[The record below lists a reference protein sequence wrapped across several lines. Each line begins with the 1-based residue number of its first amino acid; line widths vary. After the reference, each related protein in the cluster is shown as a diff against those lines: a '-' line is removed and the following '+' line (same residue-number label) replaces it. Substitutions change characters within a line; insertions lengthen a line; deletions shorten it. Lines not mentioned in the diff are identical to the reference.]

1 MENKMSL
8 KRGLTLSGRWKNA
21 GETTRPPKGQTPFQT
36 EPNQN
41 ASFVTRKWSPQISF
55 GLLLIVAVTLGC
67 TVSLGCKRQ
76 VATGSASS
84 AIQNSSPS
92 ELVVSD
98 RMQREVRFSSTPQRI
113 ISLTPAT
120 TELMFAIGAGSQL
133 VGVTANCNYPVEA
146 SALARVG
153 GGTLESLSRETIVSL
168 RPDLVLCKWDNH
180 QPLMTML
187 DQFKISSLAI
197 GSETLDEFFVEATML
212 GRVTG
217 HVAEAEKLVTNMKQR
232 LDALTARVKLIP
244 ESRRRTVF
252 YEVWDEPLMTAG
264 PGSFIDEVLRLAGMQ
279 NIFND
284 AISSYPSVSDEVVVS
299 RNPDVILSPS
309 THASQVSVEKMLQR
323 QGWSEV
329 KAMKE
334 KQVFIVDGD
343 QISRCGPRLLDA
355 LEEMIRVVYPDAKLQ
370 ALIPKEESL

>member
-1 MENKMSL
+1 M
-8 KRGLTLSGRWKNA
+8 
-21 GETTRPPKGQTPFQT
+21 
-36 EPNQN
+36 
-41 ASFVTRKWSPQISF
+41 SF
-55 GLLLIVAVTLGC
+55 GLPLIFAVSMGC
-67 TVSLGCKRQ
+67 AVSLGCNRQ
-76 VATGSASS
+76 VATDSASS
-84 AIQNSSPS
+84 AIQDSLPS

-98 RMQREVRFSSTPQRI
+98 RMQREVRFSSTPLRI

-133 VGVTANCNYPVEA
+133 VGVTESCNYPPEA
-146 SALARVG
+146 TTLARVG
-153 GGTLESLSRETIVSL
+153 RGTLESLSRETIVSL

-180 QPLMTML
+180 QPMMTML

-217 HVAEAEKLVTNMKQR
+217 HGAEAEKLVTNMKQR
-232 LDALTARVKLIP
+232 LETLTSRVKLIP
-244 ESRRRTVF
+244 ESKRRTVF

-279 NIFND
+279 NIFKD
-284 AISSYPSVSDEVVVS
+284 AVSSYPSVSDEVVVF

-309 THASQVSVEKMLQR
+309 THAGQVSVEKLLKR

-343 QISRCGPRLLDA
+343 QISRCGPRLLDS
-355 LEEMIRVVYPDAKLQ
+355 LEEMIRVVYPEARLQ
-370 ALIPKEESL
+370 ELLTKEDLP